1 MSRRRV
7 AFLLAGVL
15 TGLLTGATEMTGTVS
30 KGAEEKPKLAK
41 ATFAG
46 GCFWCTEAV
55 YAQIKGVESVTS
67 GYLGGSVPNPTYK
80 QVCTGQTGHAEA
92 VEIEFDPA
100 VVGYG
105 KLLEVF
111 FSTHD
116 PTTLNRQGA
125 DVGTQYRSGVFYHDE
140 GQRKLAEE
148 VIERLD
154 AAKVFPN
161 PIVTEVVEA
170 STFYPA
176 ENYHQDYFANN
187 PLQPYCQAVVSP
199 KVEKVR
205 KVFKDLLKP

>member
-1 MSRRRV
+1 
-7 AFLLAGVL
+7 
-15 TGLLTGATEMTGTVS
+15 MTGDSTSGGVAR
-30 KGAEEKPKLAK
+30 GADAKPKLAK

-67 GYLGGSVPNPTYK
+67 GYIGGSVPNPTYK
-80 QVCTGQTGHAEA
+80 QVCTGQTGHAEG
-92 VEIEFDPA
+92 VEIEFDPE

-116 PTTLNRQGA
+116 PTTRNRQGA
-125 DVGTQYRSGVFYHDE
+125 DVGTQYRSAVFFHDE
-140 GQRKLAEE
+140 EQRKLAEE

-154 AAKVFPN
+154 AAKAFPN

-170 STFYPA
+170 TTFYPA

-187 PLQPYCQAVVSP
+187 PLQPYCQAVVGP

>member
-1 MSRRRV
+1 M
-7 AFLLAGVL
+7 
-15 TGLLTGATEMTGTVS
+15 
-30 KGAEEKPKLAK
+30 
-41 ATFAG
+41 
-46 GCFWCTEAV
+46 
-55 YAQIKGVESVTS
+55 
-67 GYLGGSVPNPTYK
+67 LGP
-80 QVCTGQTGHAEA
+80 A
-92 VEIEFDPA
+92 VEQGVEFDPA

-116 PTTLNRQGA
+116 PTTRNRQGA
-125 DVGTQYRSGVFYHDE
+125 DVGTQYRSAVFFHDE
-140 GQRKLAEE
+140 EQRKLAEQ

-154 AAKVFPN
+154 AAKAFPN

-170 STFYPA
+170 TTFYPA

>member
-1 MSRRRV
+1 MSRHTV
-7 AFLLAGVL
+7 MFFLA
-15 TGLLTGATEMTGTVS
+15 GLLTGLFTGGSDMTGTAL
-30 KGAEEKPKLAK
+30 GADTKPKLAK

-67 GYLGGSVPNPTYK
+67 GYTGGAVPNPTYK
-80 QVCTGQTGHAEA
+80 QVCTGQTGHAEG

-116 PTTLNRQGA
+116 PTTRNRQGA
-125 DVGTQYRSGVFYHDE
+125 DVGTQYRSAVFFHDE
-140 GQRKLAEE
+140 EQRKLAEQ

-154 AAKVFPN
+154 AAKAFPN

-170 STFYPA
+170 TTFYPA